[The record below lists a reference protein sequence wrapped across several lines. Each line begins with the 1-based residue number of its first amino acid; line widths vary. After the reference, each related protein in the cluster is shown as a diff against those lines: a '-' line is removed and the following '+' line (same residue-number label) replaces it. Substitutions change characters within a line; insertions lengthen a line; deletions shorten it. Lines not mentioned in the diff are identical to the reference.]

1 MYRHAAV
8 SYNQPEIVKYLI
20 DKGADVNVEDFEKD
34 TPLFVAE
41 TVEMAEILL
50 AQGADPKRVNE
61 EGFTAAA
68 TAMQEGWIQVAE
80 HLANITQEVLIPAEE
95 DTSLAHIENDDND
108 EGQYDDEQVNQD
120 LALKM
125 QEIIGRIEEQGGV
138 EDEEELKEMVTKML
152 LDEMRKNV

>member
-1 MYRHAAV
+1 MIMKVPVSQDNLWVAAGDGQLDRVKELIESGMDVNDHDQFGYTAMHAAV

-20 DKGADVNVEDFEKD
+20 DKGANVNVEDFEKD

-80 HLANITQEVLIPAEE
+80 HLANITQEVLIPEEE
-95 DTSLAHIENDDND
+95 DISRTP
-108 EGQYDDEQVNQD
+108 
-120 LALKM
+120 
-125 QEIIGRIEEQGGV
+125 
-138 EDEEELKEMVTKML
+138 
-152 LDEMRKNV
+152 